1 MKSRRNRH
9 ETVSLL
15 RHAAAD
21 GSPLIKKICM
31 IVIGGS
37 LSEAILGGRS
47 PPRAEIN
54 RFDSVSNR
62 RGGGRNRGRFR
73 KRASKSRVV
82 VAGSICSRDN
92 ASPGALIR
100 RSLFAG
106 RRLTH
111 DHESVI
117 GGAETTRWCTRVT
130 CTPWLIIRS

>member
-100 RSLFAG
+100 RYLPVAG
-106 RRLTH
+106 YTH

>member
-1 MKSRRNRH
+1 MRRNRH

-100 RSLFAG
+100 RYLPVAG
-106 RRLTH
+106 YTH